1 MTRPVSSR
9 VSIIYLSICRGCE
22 TGDILYASGQ
32 AQDIV
37 LACKKQQVL
46 IVHRIVEDAMK
57 IAAIGHLFLCF
68 VMGKD
73 TDSPEIYSFF
83 SSRVVITDYIP
94 SGKKNMN
101 EFINVEKS
109 HMHVCTYVLFQPF
122 SPWLTGPAQLWP
134 SSWKQLSMKY
144 PWLKY

>member
-1 MTRPVSSR
+1 M
-9 VSIIYLSICRGCE
+9 SIIYLSICRGCE

-83 SSRVVITDYIP
+83 SSLVVITDYIP
-94 SGKKNMN
+94 SGKKN
-101 EFINVEKS
+101 I
-109 HMHVCTYVLFQPF
+109 
-122 SPWLTGPAQLWP
+122 
-134 SSWKQLSMKY
+134 
-144 PWLKY
+144 